1 MTPLTER
8 EKHPDRQVF
17 IGFDRREAAA
27 YAVAA
32 NSARRRL
39 TAPIPIHAIEL
50 EAMRDLGLYRRPTS
64 RGETT
69 GVLFDEISQAP
80 MSTEFAL
87 TRFLTPILAN
97 RRGWAVFMDSD
108 VLVRGNLARLFEE
121 ADSSKAVQVV
131 KHRQEVAPG
140 EVKMDGQ
147 PQLAYA
153 RKNWSSVM
161 LFNCG
166 HPALDALSV
175 ALVNTARG
183 LDLHQFAWLDDE
195 LIGDLHPEW
204 NWLVGH
210 SDSAV
215 VDPQIVH
222 FTDGFP
228 LMPGY
233 ERQPYADEWDRELR
247 LWANA
252 R

>member
-1 MTPLTER
+1 MTIAP
-8 EKHPDRQVF
+8 PGFQDVDRQVF
-17 IGFDRREAAA
+17 VGFDRREAAA
-27 YAVAA
+27 YAVAV

-39 TAPIPIHAIEL
+39 TAPLPIQAIEL
-50 EAMRDLGLYRRPTS
+50 GAMRDAGLYARPTS
-64 RGETT
+64 RGEST

-87 TRFLTPILAN
+87 TRFLTPILAG
-97 RRGWAVFMDSD
+97 RHGWAVFMDSD

-121 ADSSKAVQVV
+121 ADRSKAVQVV
-131 KHRQEVAPG
+131 KHRHEVGAG

-147 PQLAYA
+147 PQLAYG

-161 LFNCG
+161 LFNCA

-175 ALVNTARG
+175 ELVNTARG
-183 LDLHQFAWLDDE
+183 LDLHQFSWLADE
-195 LIGDLHPEW
+195 LIGELSPEW

-210 SDSAV
+210 SPAV